1 MRNERLTGRSR
12 SAGDPSLDLPPRFW
26 QVALLGW
33 TKPMTAVAF
42 SSYRNNTMSLATPQ
56 IRPSHELDRSRLIER
71 GYTVVRGLFEP
82 EEIARLRTVALETM
96 EELKQ
101 QGLTAIEAGREGD
114 MRYSSCDLL
123 SISQLR
129 QVLLDPRLVQAAK
142 ELLGGEPS
150 YFGDSSFRIGKNGY
164 RAWHRDN
171 VDRVRWRGG
180 PDWRDPYP
188 LVRCGLYLQDQSRR
202 SGGLAVR
209 PHSNRPGRRL
219 PTLPALVDAGAGDLV
234 AWDLRTVHAGEV
246 VRVRGLRKLA
256 LNPRLQTYMP
266 ESMRLPDDQ
275 PRIVLFMTFGLGGA
289 HLDNLLGYYR
299 TRDYMCDSWMNSR
312 FGPEVWAE
320 AESAGLHVLHPTAE
334 YGTPPATVS
343 AQTQRR
349 VR

>member
-1 MRNERLTGRSR
+1 LNIAFAMNVDK
-12 SAGDPSLDLPPRFW
+12 AVPRPIHDH
-26 QVALLGW
+26 A
-33 TKPMTAVAF
+33 THA
-42 SSYRNNTMSLATPQ
+42 MSLATPHVHTYG
-56 IRPSHELDRSRLIER
+56 SLDRSQFAER
-71 GYTVVRGLFEP
+71 GYTVVRGLFEAD
-82 EEIARLRTVALETM
+82 EIAHLRTVSLETL

-101 QGLTAIEAGREGD
+101 RGLTAIEAGREGE

-123 SISQLR
+123 SIPQLR
-129 QVLLDPRLVQAAK
+129 HVLLDPRLLRAVGQ
-142 ELLGGEPS
+142 LLGGEPN
-150 YFGDSSFRIGKNGY
+150 YFGDSSFRAGKNGY

-180 PDWRDPYP
+180 PDWNDPYP

-256 LNPRLQTYMP
+256 LNPRVQTHLP
-266 ESMRLPDDQ
+266 EALRLPDDQ
-275 PRIVLFMTFGLGGA
+275 PRIVLFMTFGLPGS
-289 HLDNLLGYYR
+289 HLDNLLAYYH
-299 TRDYMCDSWMNSR
+299 TRDYMRDSWMNSR

-320 AESAGLHVLHPTAE
+320 AESAGLNVLHPTPE
-334 YGTPPATVS
+334 YGTSPAAVS
-343 AQTQRR
+343 VQT
-349 VR
+349 